1 MKKNNKIFTT
11 REIRKSNFNLKKYF
25 RGSSEM
31 RKYEIFQRKCRLNG
45 NLGLNDFLLLENYD
59 IRGYSIQSRSV
70 ISICTC
76 VCFLKDKKLYVSEH
90 GNLNNMFLHLYKSIF
105 IIFYPMVTLK
115 GHFPSSKSCFCRLL
129 TLFLYSV

>member
-45 NLGLNDFLLLENYD
+45 NLGLNDFLLFENYD
-59 IRGYSIQSRSV
+59 IRGYIRYRV
-70 ISICTC
+70 
-76 VCFLKDKKLYVSEH
+76 D
-90 GNLNNMFLHLYKSIF
+90 
-105 IIFYPMVTLK
+105 
-115 GHFPSSKSCFCRLL
+115 R
-129 TLFLYSV
+129 LFLYVHACVS